1 MSFRMTLPGVPSVVS
16 NGLFVS
22 QQTPPPV
29 SERAA
34 RLIYAGLFAAV
45 VVMVAVLGAITGQL
59 AVPDEFATVLR
70 YVGLAQLLV
79 IGIVIYQI
87 RARIPTLVEGDDPD
101 GWWAAN
107 GRRVIALWL
116 LAEGAATLGAVMW
129 ALTADSVLLL
139 VVGAA
144 VVLLFTLRPSVWTS

>member
-1 MSFRMTLPGVPSVVS
+1 M
-16 NGLFVS
+16 S
-22 QQTPPPV
+22 QQKSPPI

-34 RLIYAGLFAAV
+34 RLVHTGLLAAV
-45 VVMVAVLGAITGQL
+45 VVMVAVLAAITGQL

-70 YVGLAQLLV
+70 YAGLAQLLV

-87 RARIPTLVEGDDPD
+87 RAHIPTLVEGDDPD

-116 LAEGAATLGAVMW
+116 LAEGTATLGAVMW
-129 ALTADSVLLL
+129 ALTADYVLLL

-144 VVLLFTLRPSVWTS
+144 VVLLFRLRPTVWTS